1 MINPLI
7 LPSPDR
13 DERPFVAYV
22 VLCLVLFILNGI
34 YDATINTTF
43 ESQSDDKN
51 GATTQENMTVSDTSL
66 LVLQNGETDEFEVSL
81 DSNYSADGWVLIRI
95 EALVQYSETTAAD
108 TACDTVSVE
117 LSLANG
123 GGDAPQNSIENGQ
136 ANDCNDIMLWMDW
149 PSVMDSDADTV
160 YPTAP
165 LTAALSVELDVQS
178 TIPFNDQDEDV
189 QVEIVLTLSRMV
201 A

>member
-13 DERPFVAYV
+13 DERPFVTYV

-51 GATTQENMTVSDTSL
+51 DAFAQENMTVSDTSL
-66 LVLQNGETDEFEVSL
+66 LVLQNGETDDFEVSL
-81 DSNYSADGWVLIRI
+81 ASNYSDDGWVLIRI
-95 EALVQYSETTAAD
+95 EALVTYSETTAAD

-117 LSLANG
+117 LSLADG

-136 ANDCNDIMLWMDW
+136 ANDCGDIMLWMDW
-149 PSVMDSDADTV
+149 PSVMDTDTV

-178 TIPFNDQDEDV
+178 TIPFNDQDEEV

>member
-13 DERPFVAYV
+13 DERPFVTYV

-51 GATTQENMTVSDTSL
+51 DATTQENMTVSDTSL
-66 LVLQNGETDEFEVSL
+66 LVLQNGETDDFEVSL
-81 DSNYSADGWVLIRI
+81 ASNYSDDGWVLIRI
-95 EALVQYSETTAAD
+95 EALVTYSETTAAD

-117 LSLANG
+117 LSLADE

-136 ANDCNDIMLWMDW
+136 ANDCSDIMLWMDW
-149 PSVMDSDADTV
+149 PSVMDTDTV

-178 TIPFNDQDEDV
+178 TIPFNDQDEEV

>member
-22 VLCLVLFILNGI
+22 VLCLVLFVLNGV

-81 DSNYSADGWVLIRI
+81 DSNYSAEGWVLIRI

-123 GGDAPQNSIENGQ
+123 GGDAPENSIENGQ
-136 ANDCNDIMLWMDW
+136 ANDCNDIMLWMD
-149 PSVMDSDADTV
+149 
-160 YPTAP
+160 
-165 LTAALSVELDVQS
+165 
-178 TIPFNDQDEDV
+178 
-189 QVEIVLTLSRMV
+189 
-201 A
+201 